1 MIPIQF
7 ALTLSA
13 AASLAVLVLAGP
25 YGYRPITHSLL
36 TFGFVFPVLM
46 AGATLVDRVFNQRG
60 AADALLRVLVC
71 SFAVVVAS
79 GLLLGTFGWLAP
91 APMATDATKNGG
103 LRAMAFN
110 DASLLTAIGNDI
122 AFEDVFALP
131 LNRIGQRGDLLI
143 SISSS
148 GDSPNIV
155 KALETGRRIGMSL
168 VTLSGQRPDNRSRIL
183 GDLNF
188 YVPADR
194 YGWVECAHQLLIHY
208 WFDQYLN
215 VYGNGAL

>member
-1 MIPIQF
+1 MEPWTDYRER
-7 ALTLSA
+7 LSTTLEGLVA
-13 AASLAVLVLAGP
+13 TGRDNAPLAASEAFGRWVHLAQEVHDAGRCL
-25 YGYRPITHSLL
+25 YLIGNGGSAMI
-36 TFGFVFPVLM
+36 
-46 AGATLVDRVFNQRG
+46 
-60 AADALLRVLVC
+60 
-71 SFAVVVAS
+71 AS
-79 GLLLGTFGWLAP
+79 H
-91 APMATDATKNGG
+91 MATDATKNGG

-155 KALETGRRIGMSL
+155 KGLETGRRIGMNL

-194 YGWVECAHQLLIHY
+194 YGWVECAHQLVIHY